1 MPAERSPCPA
11 LEMEML
17 CCSMA
22 SWMLVLSW
30 SFIWGCASIRT
41 NASCLSEPSCA
52 CVNVCEEKRAGE
64 VREGEG
70 GGGGR
75 EREGRRWGGGRGGGG
90 RGGRET

>member
-1 MPAERSPCPA
+1 MPA

-41 NASCLSEPSCA
+41 YTSCLSEPSCA
-52 CVNVCEEKRAGE
+52 CVNVCEGKRAGG
-64 VREGEG
+64 VREEG
-70 GGGGR
+70 GR
-75 EREGRRWGGGRGGGG
+75 G